1 MKTEIYDITGMHC
14 SACSSAIERITRK
27 MAGVETSDVNLPM
40 NRLAI
45 TYDENQVTA
54 EQITT
59 KIKKAGF
66 EATLHLEADEK
77 PKTQEVK
84 SENTLNKEKYNLIT
98 SIILS
103 IILLYISMGQ
113 MFFANLPI
121 PDIISM
127 TTHPINFAIIQMLL
141 AITVMFIGKK
151 FFINGFSSLFR
162 GNPNMDSLVAISSIS
177 SFTYSL
183 VMTFLLTDNPNNVH
197 NLYFES
203 AAIVLTLVSVGKYLE
218 AQNKEKTKSAITQ
231 LMQLT
236 PDTALLVTA
245 NSQKEV
251 PTKDLK
257 IGDIVLVKS
266 GQSIPLDGEIT
277 EGTATINEAMLTGE
291 SMPLTKEIGDKVIGG
306 TILTN
311 GVIFIKITTLAHDST
326 VAKIIRF
333 IEDAQGKKA
342 PISKTADRVAGV
354 FVPIVITIALI
365 SAIIWLLIGEEFAF
379 AIKIF
384 TSILV
389 IACPCSMGLATPMSI
404 IVGTGLGAKNG
415 ILIRSGE
422 ALETTH
428 KVEVAI
434 FDKTGTLT
442 EGKPVVETIH
452 SNVIP
457 ENDLLQ
463 LALTLETY
471 SNHPLAKA
479 ICETAQN
486 AGLTPLAEVIDFQDK
501 AGKGIIANLNNDNIA
516 LGNANLMNELNIN
529 ISNTPNETKTII
541 YVAKNQELLGYFT
554 FNDKIKPDAPKTIK
568 TLQNMGIK
576 TVMLTGDN
584 QKTADII
591 AKELGID
598 EVIADVLPEGK
609 AKAVA
614 EYQKSGKVVMM
625 VGDGINDAPA
635 LVQADIGCAIG
646 NGSDIAI
653 DSAEIILMGK
663 DLIDTTRAIDLSRKT
678 IKNIKENLFWAF
690 CYNVLCIPIAAG
702 VLYPSTGLLLSPII
716 AGFAMS
722 CSSLFVVSNALRLKT
737 KNI

>member
-576 TVMLTGDN
+576 TIMLTGDN